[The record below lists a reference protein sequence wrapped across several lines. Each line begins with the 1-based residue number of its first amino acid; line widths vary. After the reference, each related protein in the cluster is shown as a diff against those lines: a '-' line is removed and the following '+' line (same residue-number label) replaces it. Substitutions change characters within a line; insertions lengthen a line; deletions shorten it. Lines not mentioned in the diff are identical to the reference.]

1 LISRIAFTAFSEFAW
16 WLGALEDTKERESQ
30 RRKSLMTR
38 LSNPLVED
46 ADAAARLR
54 VRWAAYVV
62 IMAITFGVLTA
73 AVCRVKPLLSANDRS
88 RWCTV
93 WSIVERGTFQ
103 IDEID
108 AVPGWGTIDKVRH
121 EGHFYSSKPALLPA
135 IVAGVYWVV
144 RAVTGWTLDDQTDET
159 ARAILFIVNVIPL
172 LVGVAVMIRLAERYA
187 RSDFARIFLV
197 TTFALATFLTTFS
210 VTLNNHT
217 VAALGILFSMY
228 AACRILADGSTR
240 PGHFALAGFF
250 AAFAVVNELPAA
262 AFAAA
267 LAAWLLLRSPAPTLK
282 WLVPA
287 ALVPVVAF
295 FLMTY
300 LATGDWKTFYFYYGT
315 DKYKYVVDGVP
326 SYWTNPAGLDSNV
339 ESPLV
344 YLLHCTFGHHG
355 IFSLSPIFLLSL
367 TAWLFPPLS
376 KAFRLRSVLW
386 LTAGLTAIVLGFY
399 LTRTQNYN
407 YGGNTAGLRWA
418 FWLIPL
424 WIVSMIPVLDA
435 WAGRRSLQILAG
447 ALLAVTT
454 FSSWYAIENPWQH
467 PWLFRLMERW
477 GWIDYRHRPEEFN
490 RPVMTFFPLLPPD
503 ASAHEWI
510 EFSSPEPTGQPTRL
524 RLSDQGTVE
533 QAGRRLRKIA
543 AVWNAGT
550 NAERTISMTIDP
562 KAFHAGQP
570 PAKFLVWPN
579 QPPDAAVQKQADAF
593 LQGLPSARNYRRG
606 NVRYIKTAVRH
617 DAFECR
623 LAAAQVVEDTD
634 SATDRSDLYRI
645 DVWLTSAVPF
655 GVLQFE
661 QTVRDGETADILTT
675 RRFTA
680 VASSRS
686 FDGSQQTKPTEQKR
700 GSSSGLNIP
709 AD

>member
-1 LISRIAFTAFSEFAW
+1 MNQAETAPVGNA
-16 WLGALEDTKERESQ
+16 Q
-30 RRKSLMTR
+30 
-38 LSNPLVED
+38 
-46 ADAAARLR
+46 

-93 WSIVERGTFQ
+93 SSIVERGTFQ
-103 IDEID
+103 IDDID
-108 AVPGWGTIDKVRH
+108 TVPGWGTIDKVRH
-121 EGHFYSSKPALLPA
+121 NGHFYSSKPPLFPA
-135 IVAGVYWVV
+135 IVAGVYWLV
-144 RAVTGWTLDDQTDET
+144 RAVTGWSLDDQTDET
-159 ARAILFIVNVIPL
+159 ARTILFVVNVIPL
-172 LVGVAVMIRLAERYA
+172 LVGVGVMIRLAERYA

-197 TTFALATFLTTFS
+197 ATFALATFLTTFS

-217 VAALGILFSMY
+217 VAALGVLFSMY
-228 AACRILADGSTR
+228 AACRILADGSTS

-267 LAAWLLLRSPAPTLK
+267 LAVWLLVRSPAPTLK
-282 WLVPA
+282 WFVPA
-287 ALVPVVAF
+287 ALVPLVAF
-295 FLMTY
+295 FLTTY

-326 SYWTNPAGLDSNV
+326 SYWMNPAGLDSNV

-367 TAWLFPPLS
+367 VAWIVPPLS
-376 KAFRLRSVLW
+376 KAFRLRTGLW
-386 LTAGLTAIVLGFY
+386 LAAGVTVIVLGFY

-407 YGGNTAGLRWA
+407 YGGNTAGLRWT

-435 WAGRRSLQILAG
+435 WAGRRWLQILAG

-454 FSSWYAIENPWQH
+454 FSSWYAVENPWQH

-490 RPVMTFFPLLPPD
+490 RPVMTFFPLLPTD
-503 ASAHEWI
+503 DSAHEWI
-510 EFSSPEPTGQPTRL
+510 EFESLEPTGSTTRL
-524 RLSDQGTVE
+524 RLSDQGSVE
-533 QAGRRLRKIA
+533 QGGRRLRKIA
-543 AVWNAGT
+543 AIWNAGT
-550 NAERTISMTIDP
+550 NAERTISWTIDP
-562 KAFHAGQP
+562 QAFRAGKP
-570 PAKFLVWPN
+570 PAEFLVWPN
-579 QPPDAAVQKQADAF
+579 QPPDAAARKEAKAF
-593 LQGLPSARNYRRG
+593 LQGLPSPRAYRRG
-606 NVRYIKTAVRH
+606 NLRYLKTPLRH

-623 LAAAQVVEDTD
+623 LAAAQVVQEEIAHADA
-634 SATDRSDLYRI
+634 ATERSDLYRI

-661 QTVRDGETADILTT
+661 QTVRDGDTADILTS

-686 FDGSQQTKPTEQKR
+686 FDGNAKPPAKAAL
-700 GSSSGLNIP
+700 SSDLNIP
-709 AD
+709 D